1 MFLGSLTT
9 PDKNAQRHQTNHVR
23 FVRIQQTRHQ
33 PRLKLMTSSPK
44 NRLLVEKM
52 PMSKPSPLTV
62 KPLNLLEVVSP
73 KKLEVYAAKMSR
85 TFSRELLDK
94 YTLRGSN
101 LHISQQTSRHE
112 ISAHQQT
119 SPKALATASS
129 KVLPN
134 SGERLAER
142 FLTK

>member
-1 MFLGSLTT
+1 
-9 PDKNAQRHQTNHVR
+9 
-23 FVRIQQTRHQ
+23 
-33 PRLKLMTSSPK
+33 MTSSPK
-44 NRLLVEKM
+44 TRLLVEKM

-112 ISAHQQT
+112 MSAHQ
-119 SPKALATASS
+119 
-129 KVLPN
+129 
-134 SGERLAER
+134 
-142 FLTK
+142 